1 MKADL
6 HPKWYPEA
14 QVTCACGNT
23 WTTGATVPEIRTDVC
38 SVCHPFYSGEQRI
51 VDTEGQV
58 DRFMRRLRARE
69 DTIQEVERQKASRTS
84 PELPLASLELASRLE
99 GVLAEAGITKVGD
112 LLTLLTE
119 KGDDGLTGIKGV
131 GLKALADI
139 KKGLRARGFILP
151 GDEMPAAGPVS
162 TEEAPAAEAA

>member
-1 MKADL
+1 MKDNL

-14 QVTCACGNT
+14 QVICACGNT

-69 DTIQEVERQKASRTS
+69 DTIQEVERQKAYRTS
-84 PELPLASLELASRLE
+84 PDLPLASLELGTRLE
-99 GVLAEAGITKVGD
+99 GILVEAGFGKVGD
-112 LLTLLTE
+112 LLALLAE
-119 KGDDGLTGIKGV
+119 KGDDGLTDIRGV

-139 KKGLRARGFILP
+139 KKGLRARGFVLP
-151 GDEMPAAGPVS
+151 GDEVPAEGPLSAGN
-162 TEEAPAAEAA
+162 APAAEAA

>member
-1 MKADL
+1 MKSDL

-14 QVTCACGNT
+14 QVICACGNT

-58 DRFMRRLRARE
+58 DRFIRRLRARE
-69 DTIQEVERQKASRTS
+69 DTLQEVERQKSSRTS
-84 PELPLASLELASRLE
+84 PDLPLEVLELGTRLD
-99 GVLAEAGITKVGD
+99 GILSAAGINKVGD
-112 LLTLLTE
+112 LLSLLGE
-119 KGDDGLTGIKGV
+119 KGDDGLTSIRGV

-139 KKGLRARGFILP
+139 KKGLRARGYVLP
-151 GDEMPAAGPVS
+151 GDEAPVGGAS
-162 TEEAPAAEAA
+162 AEEAPAAAAA